1 MNTKR
6 FVLANIAVF
15 VFIFIY
21 EWLFHDVCLG
31 DIDRNTASLWRPEAE
46 MQAHFIWLVLGQL
59 VISVMFC
66 FIFLKG
72 YENKG

>member
-21 EWLFHDVCLG
+21 ECCFMMYV
-31 DIDRNTASLWRPEAE
+31 
-46 MQAHFIWLVLGQL
+46 L
-59 VISVMFC
+59 VISTGTRHNSGDRR
-66 FIFLKG
+66 LKCRLTLSG
-72 YENKG
+72 WSLDNS

>member
-31 DIDRNTASLWRPEAE
+31 DIYRNTA
-46 MQAHFIWLVLGQL
+46 
-59 VISVMFC
+59 
-66 FIFLKG
+66 
-72 YENKG
+72 